1 MGRSVVLWLFGHKDR
16 RVGGERG
23 GFRNVLLGAIAQGPQ
38 QRERG
43 EWTGGFRNVLRHS
56 SGAQQGER
64 GGDVVTD
71 KGYSEMC

>member
-43 EWTGGFRNVLRHS
+43 GMDGGI
-56 SGAQQGER
+56 
-64 GGDVVTD
+64 
-71 KGYSEMC
+71 